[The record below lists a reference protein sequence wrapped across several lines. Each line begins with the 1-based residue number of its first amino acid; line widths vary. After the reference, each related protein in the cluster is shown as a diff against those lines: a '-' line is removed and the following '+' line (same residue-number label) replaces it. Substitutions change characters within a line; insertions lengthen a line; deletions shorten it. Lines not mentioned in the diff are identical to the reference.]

1 LEVYFFFG
9 VFFAF
14 GLAAAFFLGDLAFLG
29 LAGDFFTAGFFAF
42 GFFVF
47 GLAAFFSPTAFFA
60 AGCEGSQETR
70 KGKESS

>member
-29 LAGDFFTAGFFAF
+29 LAG
-42 GFFVF
+42 
-47 GLAAFFSPTAFFA
+47 AFFKQKSRSSWDYFQIVIR
-60 AGCEGSQETR
+60 SVYIILR
-70 KGKESS
+70 KDY